1 MGITEESIERLLSLR
16 RDLDRIFRN
25 FFDPGRPEALEEG
38 GQVDTTTDIFETD
51 EEIVLEIE
59 LPGVKKQD
67 LKISVLRDVVIIE
80 GKKPRPMQAKG
91 IHHICME
98 RTSGH
103 FRRIIELPSAGDTTN
118 IKAKLDKG
126 LLKISM
132 PKIEDRRGRH
142 RIIPIS

>member
-16 RDLDRIFRN
+16 RELDRIFRD
-25 FFDPGRPEALEEG
+25 FFDPSRPEAMED
-38 GQVDTTTDIFETD
+38 GQVDLTTDIFETV

-59 LPGVKKQD
+59 LPGIQKQD
-67 LKISVLRDVVIIE
+67 LKLSVLRDVIIVE
-80 GKKPRPMQAKG
+80 GKKPRPLQAKG

-103 FRRIIELPSAGDTTN
+103 FRRIIELPGAGDTSN
-118 IKAKLDKG
+118 ISAELKNG
-126 LLKISM
+126 LLVIRM

-142 RIIPIS
+142 RTIPIS